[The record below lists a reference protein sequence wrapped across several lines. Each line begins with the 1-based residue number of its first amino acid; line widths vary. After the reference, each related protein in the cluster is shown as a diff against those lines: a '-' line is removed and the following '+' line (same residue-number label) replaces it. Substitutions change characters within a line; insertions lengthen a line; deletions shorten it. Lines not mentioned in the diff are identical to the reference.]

1 MRAGTSAAEVRALYE
16 GPFRAGR
23 DDARFD
29 AYLAAVERV
38 AGAGEAEFRSP
49 DFQRWLWED
58 GAVARLGAGV
68 SVSVPGAYE
77 DRAVVDALWALRR
90 WRRPVGV
97 VARGRCLDA
106 AFARVLGLV
115 HPRHS
120 PRRPKARLVRLFAAL
135 FPQDVLCLLDADR
148 TAAFRDWLGV
158 SAQGVDFIGQ
168 HALAREA
175 LRQAL
180 GAEQG
185 AADWVRYSRFSWF
198 AWQAAVPHPGEGAG
212 VDPAPTADGAAPLGL
227 RDGSLRPACAIG
239 APRKV
244 RGLSEAPDLARRDGP
259 LSGMARIEAAD
270 APPPEPPRAGSRR
283 GGTFYAAEEAAEV
296 PRLEVLR
303 PEAQRKAMAYVP
315 GNVGLLLSL
324 ARAAENG
331 AERDDLLQ
339 HVREEAPGLGEAAR
353 RTVLSQ
359 AVGLG
364 VLDLDAGTYRPTRA
378 GRGLLAGLDP
388 AEILVPEMARTVY
401 GFARL
406 MRALEAAG
414 GALPAADLA
423 ARLHAAD
430 PAGTGERRAHDLL
443 RWAQALGVAEVAPD
457 AAGINWASLTE
468 AGERWADGLPRALAA
483 SAGLSATGSS
493 AAVPEIVPGANV
505 PGANVPEAT
514 ASGATVSGAAPEPA
528 RRTRDY
534 EDEPPGAEEADATP
548 AAVAPPAV
556 DDVLA
561 RLRARAEAARFV
573 VPERQARLLHAALHA
588 APGKRFALLS
598 GLSGTGKTW
607 LARAYAHAYCDALG
621 RDPAAHCAEVAVWP
635 DWTDPS
641 GLLGYVDLLSGT
653 PSFRRT
659 PTLDLLLA
667 ADRDRGRPYFLLL
680 DEMNLARAE
689 HYFAPFLSA
698 MEGAGRL
705 ALHAGAGSVDGVPA
719 SIAWPANL
727 FVFGTVNLDETT
739 HPFSDKVLDRAFAF
753 EFWDVDLAAWA
764 ERAASGPGSGAL
776 PRVLPVLR
784 ELHDALRPAR
794 RHFGYRAC
802 WEVLGF
808 CAAPSGVPEAEALDA
823 AVLSKLLPKLR
834 GDADGGLADALA
846 RAAAACEAHGLPAS
860 LAKLRAMEEQLR
872 RLGAARFWS

>member
-1 MRAGTSAAEVRALYE
+1 MSAAEEVRALYG
-16 GPFRAGR
+16 GPFRARR
-23 DDARFD
+23 DDAGFH
-29 AYLAAVERV
+29 AYLGAVERV
-38 AGAGEAEFRSP
+38 ARAGEAEFRGP

-58 GAVARLGAGV
+58 GAIARLGPGNAV
-68 SVSVPGAYE
+68 AVPGAYE

-90 WRRPVGV
+90 WRRPAEAL
-97 VARGRCLDA
+97 ARGRFLDA
-106 AFARVLGLV
+106 AFERVLDLV

-148 TAAFRDWLGV
+148 TAAFRDWLGIP
-158 SAQGVDFIGQ
+158 AQGIGFVGQ

-175 LRQAL
+175 LRHAL
-180 GAEQG
+180 GAEHG

-198 AWQAAVPHPGEGAG
+198 AWQAAVPHPGGAHPG
-212 VDPAPTADGAAPLGL
+212 GDAQASPTPPGGATRAGGADADPA
-227 RDGSLRPACAIG
+227 
-239 APRKV
+239 
-244 RGLSEAPDLARRDGP
+244 
-259 LSGMARIEAAD
+259 
-270 APPPEPPRAGSRR
+270 PEPPRARR
-283 GGTFYAAEEAAEV
+283 GGAFYAAEDAVEA
-296 PRLEVLR
+296 PRLAVLR
-303 PEAQRKAMAYVP
+303 PEAQRKAMPYLA

-331 AERDDLLQ
+331 AERDDLVQ

-378 GRGLLAGLDP
+378 GQGLLEGGDP
-388 AEILVPEMARTVY
+388 AEVLVPAMARTVY
-401 GFARL
+401 GFAPL
-406 MRALEAAG
+406 MRALAAAG
-414 GALPAADLA
+414 GALPDDDLA
-423 ARLHAAD
+423 ARLQAAC
-430 PAGTGERRAHDLL
+430 PAGAGERRTHDLL

-457 AAGINWASLTE
+457 AAGTAWASLTE
-468 AGERWADGLPRALAA
+468 EGERWADGLPRTLAVP
-483 SAGLSATGSS
+483 AGVSVAGSS
-493 AAVPEIVPGANV
+493 AAASD
-505 PGANVPEAT
+505 AT
-514 ASGATVSGAAPEPA
+514 PGAAPEPSPAPRAAPGSAWERA
-528 RRTRDY
+528 RGT
-534 EDEPPGAEEADATP
+534 EDAPPRAGADAGQEAP
-548 AAVAPPAV
+548 APDDAAPDDAAPVARASFALAPPAV
-556 DDVLA
+556 EDVLA
-561 RLRARAEAARFV
+561 RLRARADAARFV
-573 VPERQARLLHAALHA
+573 VPERRARLLHAALHA

-607 LARAYAHAYCDALG
+607 LARAYAHAYCAAQG
-621 RDPAAHCAEVAVWP
+621 CDPALHCAEVAVWP

-641 GLLGYVDLLSGT
+641 GLLGYVDPLRET

-659 PTLDLLLA
+659 PALNLLLA

-719 SIAWPANL
+719 AIAWPANL

-739 HPFSDKVLDRAFAF
+739 HPLSDKVLDRAFAF

-764 ERAASGPGSGAL
+764 ERAACGPGADAL

-784 ELHDALRPAR
+784 DLYDALRPAR

-808 CAAPSGVPEAEALDA
+808 CAAPSGVPERDALDA

-834 GDADGGLADALA
+834 GEADGELAEALD

-860 LAKLRAMEEQLR
+860 LAKLRAMQEQLR

>member
-1 MRAGTSAAEVRALYE
+1 MSAAEVKALYE
-16 GPFRAGR
+16 GPFRAGGT
-23 DDARFD
+23 DARLR
-29 AYLAAVERV
+29 AHLAAVERV

-49 DFQRWLWED
+49 GFQRWLWESGD
-58 GAVARLGAGV
+58 IADLGPGN
-68 SVSVPGAYE
+68 SVTVPGAYD
-77 DRAVVDALWALRR
+77 DRVVVDALWALRR
-90 WRRPVGV
+90 WRRPAGA
-97 VARGRCLDA
+97 VARGRSLDA
-106 AFARVLGLV
+106 AFAHVLGLV

-135 FPQDVLCLLDADR
+135 FPQDALCLLDADR

-158 SAQGVDFIGQ
+158 PAQGMGFVGQ

-180 GAEQG
+180 GAERG
-185 AADWVRYSRFSWF
+185 AADWVRHSRFSWF
-198 AWQAAVPHPGEGAG
+198 AWEAAAKPQGEVRGEGERDG
-212 VDPAPTADGAAPLGL
+212 GDDPAPAGGDAWAAGAAGDPVGT
-227 RDGSLRPACAIG
+227 R
-239 APRKV
+239 AP
-244 RGLSEAPDLARRDGP
+244 GP
-259 LSGMARIEAAD
+259 T
-270 APPPEPPRAGSRR
+270 RAGSRR
-283 GGTFYAAEEAAEV
+283 GGAFYAAEEAGEA
-296 PRLEVLR
+296 PRLRVLR
-303 PEAQRKAMAYVP
+303 PEAQRKAMPYVA

-331 AERDDLLQ
+331 AERDDLLH

-364 VLDLDAGTYRPTRA
+364 VLALEAGTYRPTPA
-378 GRGLLAGLDP
+378 GRGLLEGLDP
-388 AEILVPEMARTVY
+388 AEVLVPAMARTVH
-401 GFARL
+401 GFADLIRVL
-406 MRALEAAG
+406 DGAG

-423 ARLHAAD
+423 ARLRPRAAC
-430 PAGTGERRAHDLL
+430 PAGADERRAHDLM

-457 AAGINWASLTE
+457 AAGTRWASLTE
-468 AGERWADGLPRALAA
+468 DGERWAGGLPPMPAA
-483 SAGLSATGSS
+483 FPATSAGSRAGVARTT
-493 AAVPEIVPGANV
+493 P
-505 PGANVPEAT
+505 
-514 ASGATVSGAAPEPA
+514 GAAPGADPEPSAWAVPDPAPRTAPDPAPAPWAGSDPDPATGDPDEPA
-528 RRTRDY
+528 R
-534 EDEPPGAEEADATP
+534 ADANP
-548 AAVAPPAV
+548 VAPSVALAPPAV
-556 DDVLA
+556 DDVLS
-561 RLRARAEAARFV
+561 RLRARADAAGFV
-573 VPERQARLLHAALHA
+573 VPERQVRLLHAALHA

-641 GLLGYVDLLSGT
+641 GLLGYVDLLSGA

-659 PTLDLLLA
+659 PALNLLLA
-667 ADRDRGRPYFLLL
+667 ADRDRGGPYFLLL

-689 HYFAPFLSA
+689 HYLAPFLSA

-705 ALHAGAGSVDGVPA
+705 ALHAGAGPVDGVPA
-719 SIAWPANL
+719 AIAWPANL

-739 HPFSDKVLDRAFAF
+739 HPLSDKVLDRAFAF

-764 ERAASGPGSGAL
+764 ERAAHGPGADAL

-784 ELHDALRPAR
+784 ELYDALRPAR

-808 CAAPSGVPEAEALDA
+808 CAAPSGVPERDALDA
-823 AVLSKLLPKLR
+823 AVSSKLLPKLR
-834 GDADGGLADALA
+834 GDAEGELAEALE
-846 RAAAACEAHGLPAS
+846 RAAAICEAHGLPAS
-860 LAKLRAMEEQLR
+860 LGKLRAMQEQLR